1 MQKTNEKKE
10 LARILGMWDA
20 IGVMLGIVIGSGI
33 FITPSII
40 AKNVPTMGGIIILWF
55 VGGLLSWFGALSY
68 AEHSASIPKTGG
80 HYAFIREAYGPIA
93 AFIFGWAYLLIA
105 YPTGIAGLAHVFGK
119 AAASF
124 LPISEL
130 GVRLIAVG
138 AIFLV
143 AIPNYLGVRQGSTT
157 QNIFAYGKIAAVI
170 IVAVCG
176 FVIGK
181 GSTAHFQPFFSDSV
195 TGLTTATI
203 VAALVAVMWTYDG
216 WCDVTPIVGEMK
228 NPGKDMVRTL
238 AIGMGSVIVLYIFMN
253 FVYVYLVPLP
263 EMAGLAGSEEM
274 IATVASR
281 NIFGAA
287 GVSLIAALILVST
300 FGGLNGNMMAA
311 PRVFF
316 AMARDGYFFKKVGE
330 IHPRFGTPYLAIVT
344 TFVMASI
351 YVLSGTF
358 EQIINY
364 RWIS

>member
-1 MQKTNEKKE
+1 M
-10 LARILGMWDA
+10 
-20 IGVMLGIVIGSGI
+20 
-33 FITPSII
+33 
-40 AKNVPTMGGIIILWF
+40 
-55 VGGLLSWFGALSY
+55 
-68 AEHSASIPKTGG
+68 
-80 HYAFIREAYGPIA
+80 
-93 AFIFGWAYLLIA
+93 
-105 YPTGIAGLAHVFGK
+105 
-119 AAASF
+119 
-124 LPISEL
+124 
-130 GVRLIAVG
+130 RLIAVG

-263 EMAGLAGSEEM
+263 EMAGLAGSDEM
-274 IATVASR
+274 IATAASR

-364 RWIS
+364 FIFVSWIFYMLNVAGVILMRRKHPEMQRPYKTWGYPVVPILFIVAGTFMVINIFIENPLRSGLGVLLMLCGIPIYFIWKKSTPKK